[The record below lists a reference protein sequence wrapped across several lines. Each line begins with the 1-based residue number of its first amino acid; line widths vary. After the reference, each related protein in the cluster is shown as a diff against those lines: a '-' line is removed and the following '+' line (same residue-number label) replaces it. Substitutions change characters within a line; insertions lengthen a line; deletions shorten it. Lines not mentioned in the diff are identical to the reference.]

1 MIKKI
6 HNYKFATNEYRLVH
20 RPKSEPLLGYWI
32 SEVWYD
38 EEGRVVLYGDAAT
51 PEGDIPDEAYEN
63 ICNMMKAFDNEPLN
77 LDYVDYL
84 LKVKWENERQSNTD

>member
-1 MIKKI
+1 MIKKV

-63 ICNMMKAFDNEPLN
+63 ICNMMKAFDQEPLN

-84 LKVKWENERQSNTD
+84 LLRKFEEGRNE